1 MAGAGGSGVGDGHR
15 DWSREVQL
23 DTDLH
28 ALLPDNY
35 VRSTSER
42 LSLYMQLDNLET
54 EEELQQFR
62 LDLEDRFG
70 PLPASGESL
79 LDLMRIRRAGRRLG
93 MEKISLKKGVL
104 KCYLLD
110 GRHERYYQSAEFG
123 NLLSA
128 VQASSGRI
136 TIKQHKNA
144 VYLETERVSSA
155 NSALVMLQQWINNPG
170 VASG

>member
-1 MAGAGGSGVGDGHR
+1 
-15 DWSREVQL
+15 
-23 DTDLH
+23 
-28 ALLPDNY
+28 
-35 VRSTSER
+35 
-42 LSLYMQLDNLET
+42 
-54 EEELQQFR
+54 
-62 LDLEDRFG
+62 
-70 PLPASGESL
+70 
-79 LDLMRIRRAGRRLG
+79 